1 MPKFAIE
8 RDLLGL
14 GSLSSDEP
22 AATASHVQWIQ
33 SYVTPDKLYCVY
45 WADDAAAVREHVRR
59 GGSPADAVN
68 VVEAIIAPATGET
81 G

>member
-22 AATASHVQWIQ
+22 ARAPRVQWIQ